1 MAGKLKKD
9 ADVSQKPSAIR
20 VIGSVLIYAVMIA
33 LILIFFSGNGEFIYE
48 AF

>member
-1 MAGKLKKD
+1 MAYKIKK
-9 ADVSQKPSAIR
+9 ALSVKPKAVR
-20 VIGSVLIYAVMIA
+20 VVVSVLAYAAMIA

>member
-1 MAGKLKKD
+1 MADKIKK
-9 ADVSQKPSAIR
+9 ALSAKPNALR
-20 VIGSVLIYAVMIA
+20 VIVSVLAYAAMIA

>member
-1 MAGKLKKD
+1 MADKIKK
-9 ADVSQKPSAIR
+9 ALNKKPSAVRII
-20 VIGSVLIYAVMIA
+20 VSVLVYALMIA